1 MKVSLSE
8 SALADLN
15 SIAVYYAE
23 QGVADVGSGII
34 ADLVRHI
41 EVLRT
46 HPDLGRVVP
55 EFDAPNLREII
66 HPPFRIIYRRDA
78 SRISVV
84 RVWRGERVLKL
95 P

>member
-1 MKVSLSE
+1 MRSKVLPTSEAASLPTW
-8 SALADLN
+8 
-15 SIAVYYAE
+15 
-23 QGVADVGSGII
+23 SGIF
-34 ADLVRHI
+34 